1 MKEFENIKNIIRQGQ
16 YRALQAAN
24 YYLLQVYW
32 QVGGYISNQL
42 TNKTW
47 GDKIIDNLAEW
58 LKADDASLKG
68 FDRRSLY
75 RMKEFYE
82 TWSIKEISE
91 LALKTLPAYIISP
104 ADANFQNIDYQPIV
118 IVGSVT
124 QQLQNKTNII
134 ESQIVG
140 TVSPQL
146 ANMPAFLKKITWSH
160 HLELLNRTTSNEE
173 KIFYIGLAIK
183 EKYTVRELR
192 RQIESSLF
200 ERQMLSSSMLQVTH
214 PQKDKINTI
223 FKDTYIAEFLSL
235 PEPHSEKELHKGL
248 IAKMKDFILELG
260 RDFIFIASEFK
271 IQVGMDDYFI
281 DLLFYHR
288 DLQCLVAFELK
299 TNAFKPEHLGK
310 MDFYLEA
317 LDRDVKKQAEN
328 PSIGILLCKTKN
340 KEVVEYALS
349 RSLSPAMVAKYET
362 RMPDKKLLQQK
373 IHELAESGYFGFT
386 EK

>member
-1 MKEFENIKNIIRQGQ
+1 MKEFENIKSIIRLGQ
-16 YRALQAAN
+16 YQALHAAN
-24 YYLLQVYW
+24 YYLLRVYW
-32 QVGGYISNQL
+32 QVGGYISYQL
-42 TNKTW
+42 TNKNW
-47 GDKIIDNLAEW
+47 GAKIVDNLAEW
-58 LKADDASLKG
+58 LKADDIALKG

-82 TWSIKEISE
+82 TWSNEEIV
-91 LALKTLPAYIISP
+91 LIALKTLPKQITS
-104 ADANFQNIDYQPIV
+104 DGSANFQNIDYKDVVIV
-118 IVGSVT
+118 ESANPQLQHNTNIIENEIVGSVT
-124 QQLQNKTNII
+124 
-134 ESQIVG
+134 
-140 TVSPQL
+140 PQL
-146 ANMPAFLKKITWSH
+146 ADMPAFLQKITWTH
-160 HLELLNRTTSNEE
+160 HLELLKGTTSNEE

-200 ERQMLSSSMLQVTH
+200 ERQMLSKSMFLAAH

-235 PEPHSEKELHKGL
+235 PEPHSEKELHKQL

-260 RDFIFIASEFK
+260 KDFIFIASEFK
-271 IQVGMDDYFI
+271 VQVGTHDYFI

-299 TNAFKPEHLGK
+299 TKAFKPEHLDK
-310 MDFYLEA
+310 MDFYLDA

-328 PSIGILLCKTKN
+328 PSIGILLCKTKDT
-340 KEVVEYALS
+340 EVVEYALS

-362 RMPDKKLLQQK
+362 QMPDKKLLQQK
-373 IHELAESGYFGFT
+373 IHELAESGYFGF
-386 EK
+386 K